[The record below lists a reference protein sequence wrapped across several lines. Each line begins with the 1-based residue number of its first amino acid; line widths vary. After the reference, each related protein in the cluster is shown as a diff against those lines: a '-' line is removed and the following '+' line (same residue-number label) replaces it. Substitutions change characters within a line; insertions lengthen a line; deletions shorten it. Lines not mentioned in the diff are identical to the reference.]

1 MHKKVSPIIWKL
13 DLSCKTLSGYQ
24 ANFLQLGLDQLLD
37 VPSRH
42 LALFVHLATWVYN
55 VLATIVVVLFTMA
68 VCYITQYEFIME
80 SVVIYSSP
88 IFYSAILIIVLCIS
102 YCKRHWF
109 NSGARQHNPY
119 KTLFKVLNFT
129 RKHKYPLQRSAFTYS
144 DDFKPS
150 RIDYAKERF
159 GGPFTMEQVE
169 DVKAFIKILIVLLT
183 LGPVHFLQVPSS
195 FFVFPLFGLHAGQQT
210 LMVYKHCTYEWFLF
224 RSGSLISI
232 VCTCCFPIY
241 IWFIFSHLRNRV
253 PRIFTRLRFGII
265 TFLLGVLSMLF
276 IDIAGHANFQP
287 SEILANHSFSTC
299 MFHVN
304 SSFRENT
311 YTSLNVH

>member
-102 YCKRHWF
+102 YCK
-109 NSGARQHNPY
+109 
-119 KTLFKVLNFT
+119 
-129 RKHKYPLQRSAFTYS
+129 
-144 DDFKPS
+144 
-150 RIDYAKERF
+150 
-159 GGPFTMEQVE
+159 
-169 DVKAFIKILIVLLT
+169 
-183 LGPVHFLQVPSS
+183 
-195 FFVFPLFGLHAGQQT
+195 
-210 LMVYKHCTYEWFLF
+210 
-224 RSGSLISI
+224 
-232 VCTCCFPIY
+232 
-241 IWFIFSHLRNRV
+241 
-253 PRIFTRLRFGII
+253 
-265 TFLLGVLSMLF
+265 
-276 IDIAGHANFQP
+276 
-287 SEILANHSFSTC
+287 
-299 MFHVN
+299 
-304 SSFRENT
+304 
-311 YTSLNVH
+311 TSLVQLWC